1 MREAGRRLLRKLTRL
16 VWRLTPRRLRL
27 RLVGLLEPSFRV
39 TVALIVRNDDG
50 DVLLLRHVFR
60 GSNPWAVPA
69 GFVEHGEAPAEAAR
83 RELREETRLE
93 ANEFSLVTVRNVRP
107 DLMEIALETSSVR
120 GEIELNMEIEESRW
134 VRPDRLPEDTHSDS
148 RSLIEEWA
156 EISGSTDAS

>member
-1 MREAGRRLLRKLTRL
+1 MRETGRSLLRKLTHL
-16 VWRLTPRRLRL
+16 VWRLTPRPLRL

-39 TVALIVRNDDG
+39 TVALIVRNDEG
-50 DVLLLRHVFR
+50 EVLLLRHVFR

-69 GFVEHGEAPAEAAR
+69 GFVKHGETPEDAAR

-93 ANEFSLVTVRNVRP
+93 ADEFSLVTVRNVRP

-134 VRPDRLPEDTHSDS
+134 VRTDRLPENTHSDS
-148 RSLIEEWA
+148 RSLIEEWGGL
-156 EISGSTDAS
+156 SGSTAAS